1 MPDGLCGMHIVA
13 ADMIE
18 MSVAESFIVC
28 STHRYLSPV
37 AWGAWGAEVSFLSV
51 QVIPWSY
58 WVTSGTVNR
67 GKVQDNVGTA
77 GYRPRCIATYLTSTD
92 EDPI

>member
-18 MSVAESFIVC
+18 MLVAESFIVC

-37 AWGAWGAEVSFLSV
+37 AWGAWGAEVSFPSSPSHSVELLGHIWNSQSRKGAGQCWHGMLSATMYCDV
-51 QVIPWSY
+51 SY
-58 WVTSGTVNR
+58 V
-67 GKVQDNVGTA
+67 
-77 GYRPRCIATYLTSTD
+77 YR
-92 EDPI
+92 